1 MDEEILNMYIEF
13 IFYIKKHNK
22 EVKVVWNKGLTLND
36 NIFIELFDL
45 DEDESISSQMR
56 LLKATLHGNIPQ
68 KYKDYFNNKYSLD
81 DYYLFFRRYQY
92 KDFRHDKYYLLRD
105 IEISYNCKVCYKDIF
120 EHYVT
125 DKTLCVYYEN
135 DIDFLNGENE
145 MINLKE
151 DINNILL
158 LEDPKIIRKTLLM
171 SNVEILEDK
180 VRKGFYYFY
189 DPYIIFND
197 NWLFKNEDIYGGR
210 YILRKYY

>member
-1 MDEEILNMYIEF
+1 MNEDFYIEF
-13 IFYIKKHNK
+13 DFFIKKKNK
-22 EVKVVWNKGLTLND
+22 NVKLIWNKDEGFTD
-36 NIFIELFDL
+36 NELIELFDL

-56 LLKATLHGNIPQ
+56 LLKATLHGNILQ
-68 KYKDYFNNKYSLD
+68 TYKDYFNNKYSLD

-92 KDFRHDKYYLLRD
+92 KDFRYDKYYLLRD

-145 MINLKE
+145 TIHLKK

-158 LEDPKIIRKTLLM
+158 LEDPKIIRETLLM

-180 VRKGFYYFY
+180 VGKGFYYFY

-197 NWLFKNEDIYGGR
+197 NWLYKNEDIYEGR
-210 YILRKYY
+210 YIRRKYY